1 LHAKRKRTPGG
12 SAATEERLLEA
23 VEELM
28 RSQGLARITTRD
40 IARAAGLAEGT
51 LYNHFRDKDEIFIAV
66 LKRNVAE
73 FAHVVQ
79 DLPLRVGQAT
89 VLENLQPVA
98 EAAAGFHIKAAPLIC
113 SLLADQKL
121 LAETRR
127 RMQELRIG
135 PQRSLE
141 ALAAYIAAEQRLGR
155 ITSESDAAVVAG
167 LILGT
172 SFHMA
177 VLDHFSGRSPDEGQA
192 RARMRHAIQALV
204 AGLTPRAAQDE
215 TSSTIPYQAEERRRT
230 RRGT

>member
-1 LHAKRKRTPGG
+1 
-12 SAATEERLLEA
+12 
-23 VEELM
+23 M

-73 FAHVVQ
+73 FASVIQ

-89 VLENLQPVA
+89 VFDNLRPVA
-98 EAAAGFHIKAAPLIC
+98 EAAAGFHIKAAPLVC

-127 RMQELRIG
+127 RMEELRIG

-141 ALAAYIAAEQRLGR
+141 ALGAYIAAEQRLGR
-155 ITSESDAAVVAG
+155 ITPEIDASVTAG
-167 LILGT
+167 VILGT
-172 SFHMA
+172 SFHLA
-177 VLDHFSGRSPDEGQA
+177 VLDHFSGHPPDEAQS
-192 RARMRHAIQALV
+192 RARMRHAIQALL
-204 AGLTPRAAQDE
+204 AGLMPRAAE
-215 TSSTIPYQAEERRRT
+215 NKP
-230 RRGT
+230 

>member
-1 LHAKRKRTPGG
+1 MPAKRKRTPGTG
-12 SAATEERLLEA
+12 AQTEQRLLEA
-23 VEELM
+23 VEWLM
-28 RSQGLARITTRD
+28 RKEGLARITTRQ

-51 LYNHFRDKDEIFIAV
+51 LYNHFREKREIFLAV

-89 VLENLQPVA
+89 VLDNLRPVA
-98 EAAAGFHIKAAPLIC
+98 QAAIGFHTKAAPLIC

-121 LAETRR
+121 LAETRG
-127 RMQELRIG
+127 RMQERRVG

-141 ALAAYIAAEQRLGR
+141 SLAAYIAAEQRLGR
-155 ITSESDAAVVAG
+155 INSELDAGAVAT

-177 VLDHFSGRSPDEGQA
+177 VFDHFSGSSPDERQS
-192 RARMRHAIQALV
+192 RARMRRAIQALV
-204 AGLTPRAAQDE
+204 IGLTPPRQ
-215 TSSTIPYQAEERRRT
+215 
-230 RRGT
+230 

>member
-1 LHAKRKRTPGG
+1 MRK
-12 SAATEERLLEA
+12 E
-23 VEELM
+23 
-28 RSQGLARITTRD
+28 GLARITTRQ

-51 LYNHFRDKDEIFIAV
+51 LYNHFREKREIFLAV

-89 VLENLQPVA
+89 VLDNLRPVA
-98 EAAAGFHIKAAPLIC
+98 QAAIGFHTKAAPLIC

-127 RMQELRIG
+127 AMEDLRIG
-135 PQRSLE
+135 PHRSSQ

-155 ITSESDAAVVAG
+155 VNSDVAPEVAAG

-177 VLDHFSGRSPDEGQA
+177 VLEHFSGRPVEKKERA
-192 RARMRHAIQALV
+192 ARMRDAVEAIVL
-204 AGLTPRAAQDE
+204 GLAPRTVSRE
-215 TSSTIPYQAEERRRT
+215 KKRP
-230 RRGT
+230 